1 MLNKKILLVAML
13 SAGFTATVQAADEVH
28 HLNFKEAVDRAVADG
43 TLDGSVKFYLSG
55 TKSGGKVIQKDVVTN
70 KKTNGFAKSAEDSCD
85 WVLRSALIQMQ
96 NNAKAQGANAVTN
109 IVSYFKSNETR
120 STTTYDC
127 YKGTMM
133 AGVTLKG
140 DIVKF

>member
-1 MLNKKILLVAML
+1 MLNKKLLLVAML

-55 TKSGGKVIQKDVVTN
+55 TKSGGKVIQKDIITN